1 MIHRHILKLNARF
14 AGEVVRGRKRFEV
27 RFNDRCFQRGDE
39 VKFTVVDNDGDP
51 IVENIPIYEELEMM
65 TFKISFVVSGYGL
78 KEGYVAFGLEEIED
92 N

>member
-1 MIHRHILKLNARF
+1 MIYRHLLKLNARF
-14 AGEVVRGRKRFEV
+14 AGEVLRGRKRFEV

-39 VKFTVVDNDGDP
+39 VSFRIVDDEGNP
-51 IVENIPIYEELEMM
+51 IEENVPIYEELEMM